1 MTNERESII
10 VREERDVEIPLQ
22 WPEKVDLPTI
32 SANRLFISHAGREFF
47 LIFGEVTPPVWTK
60 TTPEQLRKLESIEI
74 KPVAKIAISP
84 EAMPAI
90 VKAIQ
95 EMEGSRRL
103 HEAIKERMRQRN
115 PSLKT
120 RLSREEIVQLM
131 DKLSK
136 KMAES
141 PPFATW
147 QEAMAFIRGKDHYD
161 FERQ

>member
-1 MTNERESII
+1 MISERANI
-10 VREERDVEIPLQ
+10 VAREEQDGEILLQ
-22 WPEKVDLPTI
+22 WLEMFDLPTI
-32 SANRLFISHAGREFF
+32 HANRLFISHAGREFL
-47 LIFGEVTPPVWTK
+47 LIFGEVTPPVKTK
-60 TTPEQLRKLESIEI
+60 ATPEQLQESESTEI
-74 KPVAKIAISP
+74 KPVAKISVSS

-95 EMEGSRRL
+95 ELESSRRL

-120 RLSREEIVQLM
+120 QLPREEVARLM
-131 DKLSK
+131 DRLSK

-147 QEAMAFIRGKDHYD
+147 QEAMAFMRGKDHHD
-161 FERQ
+161 F

>member
-1 MTNERESII
+1 MTNERDNII
-10 VREERDVEIPLQ
+10 AHEERDVGIPLQ
-22 WPEKVDLPTI
+22 WLEKVDLPTI
-32 SANRLFISHAGREFF
+32 YANRLFISHAGREFF

-60 TTPEQLRKLESIEI
+60 TTPERLRKLESIEI